1 MSDYKGDRKHNYTA
15 RNRPEGGGYSRWA
28 RQSVTH

>member
-15 RNRPEGGGYSRWA
+15 RNRLEGGGDIA
-28 RQSVTH
+28 GGQDNP